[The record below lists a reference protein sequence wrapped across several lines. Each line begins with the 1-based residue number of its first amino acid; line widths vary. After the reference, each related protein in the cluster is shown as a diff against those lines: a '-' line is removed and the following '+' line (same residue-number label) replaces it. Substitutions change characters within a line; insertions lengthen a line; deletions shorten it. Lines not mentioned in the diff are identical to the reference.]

1 MRGNLDSP
9 SSRVAHAADPRLSTD
24 LFHNHNHY
32 SECFNLFSKT
42 IKLVVVMSTVE
53 LWKAQQLLSSYYSS
67 GPSLEWWI
75 VGIDEN

>member
-1 MRGNLDSP
+1 
-9 SSRVAHAADPRLSTD
+9 
-24 LFHNHNHY
+24 
-32 SECFNLFSKT
+32 
-42 IKLVVVMSTVE
+42 MSTVE